1 MIIPRVG
8 IATDAHQ
15 IEPGKP
21 CWIAGLL
28 FPGVDGCEG
37 HSDGDVVSHAV
48 VDALLS
54 ASGLG
59 DLGSFVGVGRS
70 EYNGVSGAR
79 LLRECREF
87 LESSGFTIGN
97 AAVQLVGQSPKMG
110 PRREEAEQVL
120 SALVGAPVSV
130 SATTTDHLGFTGRS
144 EGRAAV
150 ATAVVW
156 RRDPETP

>member
-1 MIIPRVG
+1 MTQPIIPRVG

-15 IEPGKP
+15 IEEGKP

-28 FPGVDGCEG
+28 FDDADGCEG
-37 HSDGDVVSHAV
+37 HSDGDVVSHAL

-54 ASGLG
+54 ASNLG
-59 DLGSFVGVGRS
+59 DLGSFVGVGRK
-70 EYNGVSGAR
+70 EYDNVSGER
-79 LLRECREF
+79 LLRECREL
-87 LESSGFTIGN
+87 LEENGFVIGN
-97 AAVQLVGQSPKMG
+97 AADQLVGQTPKMG
-110 PRREEAEQVL
+110 PRREEAERVL
-120 SALVGAPVSV
+120 SEILGAPVSV

-156 RRDPETP
+156 KQ

>member
-15 IEPGKP
+15 IDPNKP
-21 CWIAGLL
+21 CLIACLE
-28 FPGVDGCEG
+28 FPDDAGCEG
-37 HSDGDVVSHAV
+37 HSDGDVVAHAV

-54 ASGLG
+54 AANLG
-59 DLGSFVGVGRS
+59 DLGSFVGVGRK
-70 EYNGVSGAR
+70 EYDNVSGER
-79 LLRECREF
+79 LLSECRVL
-87 LESSGFTIGN
+87 LESNGFTIGN
-97 AAVQLVGQSPKMG
+97 AAVQLVGQT
-110 PRREEAEQVL
+110 PRLGARRLEAEAKM
-120 SALVGAPVSV
+120 SAILGVPVSV

-156 RRDPETP
+156 IDK

>member
-1 MIIPRVG
+1 MNNIIPRVG

-15 IEPGKP
+15 IEAGKE
-21 CWIAGLL
+21 CWIACLL
-28 FPGVDGCEG
+28 FEGQDGCEG
-37 HSDGDVVSHAV
+37 HSDGDVVAHVV

-70 EYNGVSGAR
+70 EYDGVSGAQLIR
-79 LLRECREF
+79 EVRELLDKE
-87 LESSGFTIGN
+87 GFIVGN
-97 AAVQLVGQSPKMG
+97 VAAQLVGQTPKVG
-110 PRREEAEQVL
+110 PRRKEAEQVMSEL
-120 SALVGAPVSV
+120 LGAPVSV
-130 SATTTDHLGFTGRS
+130 SATTTDHMGFTGRG

-156 RRDPETP
+156 KR